1 MKALTTISTC
11 SPVMELFY
19 LLTNLPAYLVRREL
33 LLIIII
39 TNDTSNI
46 IYPCVFLSD
55 ISDHFPVVCLVA
67 HNSSF
72 KKGRSHI
79 NKVLIRVET
88 RVVLI
93 LNN

>member
-1 MKALTTISTC
+1 M
-11 SPVMELFY
+11 
-19 LLTNLPAYLVRREL
+19 RREL

-39 TNDTSNI
+39 TDDISNI
-46 IYPCVFLSD
+46 VYPCVFLSE
-55 ISDHFPVVCLVA
+55 ISDHFPFACLVA

-79 NKVLIRVET
+79 NKVLIRIET

-93 LNN
+93 LNNLDWS